1 MLSPS
6 AKAEIKVLESWKE
19 EYRQQLQGL
28 ENAGENESFQAK
40 WQVYRDF
47 KPEEAWQKFDA
58 AVNASQRPA
67 TIKRPTLMYYLAG
80 AASLILVFGFW
91 WLSRTTTDAELPV
104 QYQAGKEAMELNLN
118 DASYVVLDSFSN
130 LKQTGYRQVNLS
142 GRAFFNVAKDEKK
155 QFVIRTPEASVTVLG
170 TAFHVV
176 TKNGKTR
183 VDVTEGLVK
192 ISLENSSV
200 LCKAGESAEVY
211 DGRIYPIKQEE
222 NIAADWKSN
231 ILEFDN
237 VLIEDVI
244 KTIAFHYQVELRL
257 ENPASGKECFIKTK
271 FVNAGIQDVLKEISM
286 IARLEYTLQKNVL
299 TVTRMGC

>member
-6 AKAEIKVLESWKE
+6 AKSEIRVLESWKE

-28 ENAGENESFQAK
+28 ENAGENESFQDK
-40 WQVYRDF
+40 WQAYRNY

-58 AVNASQRPA
+58 SLNVSQKK
-67 TIKRPTLMYYLAG
+67 TVITRPTFIYYLAG
-80 AASLILVFGFW
+80 AASVVLVFGIW
-91 WLSRTTTDAELPV
+91 WLSRMTTEAEWQV
-104 QYQAGKEAMELNLN
+104 HHQAGSESLEITLN
-118 DASYVVLDSFSN
+118 DESFVVLDSFSN
-130 LKQTGYRQVNLS
+130 LEQTGFRQVNLA
-142 GRAFFNVAKDEKK
+142 GRAFFKVAKDEKK

-192 ISLENSSV
+192 ISVEDNFV
-200 LCKAGESAEVY
+200 LCKAGESAEVF
-211 DGRIYPIKQEE
+211 DGRINPIKQGE
-222 NIAADWKSN
+222 NIAADWKNN

-237 VLIEDVI
+237 VRIEDVI
-244 KTIAFHYQVELRL
+244 KTIAFHYQVDLRL
-257 ENPASGKECFIKTK
+257 ENPASGKDCFIKTK
-271 FVNAGIQDVLKEISM
+271 FLNVSIQDVLKEISM